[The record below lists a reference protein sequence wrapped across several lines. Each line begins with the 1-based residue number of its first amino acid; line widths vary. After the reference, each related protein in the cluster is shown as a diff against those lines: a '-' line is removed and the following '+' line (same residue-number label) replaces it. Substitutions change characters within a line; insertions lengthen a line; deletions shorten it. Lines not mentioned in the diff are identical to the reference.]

1 MFCAPLWL
9 FGVSLCPAA
18 LPGFRQM
25 HPFGAQIVCS
35 LSVCG
40 GARLGLFSPSH
51 HGCGASSLR
60 ALPCQIHL
68 KWDGE
73 VQKSDVERWRGYFVL
88 FPWGILL
95 GKKCL
100 EAICKAFYYLAVLW
114 CKSVFSCC
122 VLLHSWLSRLEQQQ
136 QIKLIVN
143 TKNLLD
149 IFYYYLFK
157 WGPVKLCPITVG
169 KSPSL
174 ISVRKWWWRL
184 AETLAGACWLAWGAR
199 QAVGAGGAVHLVSC
213 SSGSWRLCVFA
224 WCCGNT
230 RILPFRHSEVRRMF
244 SKMKLKVR
252 RKEKKKSMALFSC
265 FKGSWCFLFSKF
277 VIKSVYILMHYF
289 SC

>member
-73 VQKSDVERWRGYFVL
+73 VQKSDVERRRGYFVL

-100 EAICKAFYYLAVLW
+100 EAICEAFYYLAALW

-122 VLLHSWLSRLEQQQ
+122 VLLHSRLSRLEQQQ
-136 QIKLIVN
+136 QMKLIVN

-174 ISVRKWWWRL
+174 TSQKMMVAAGWNTCRGL
-184 AETLAGACWLAWGAR
+184 LAGVRC
-199 QAVGAGGAVHLVSC
+199 QAVGAGGAVHLISY
-213 SSGSWRLCVFA
+213 SSASWRLSVFA
-224 WCCGNT
+224 WFYGNT
-230 RILPFRHSEVRRMF
+230 RILTFRHSEVRRMF

-277 VIKSVYILMHYF
+277 VIKSVYILMHHF